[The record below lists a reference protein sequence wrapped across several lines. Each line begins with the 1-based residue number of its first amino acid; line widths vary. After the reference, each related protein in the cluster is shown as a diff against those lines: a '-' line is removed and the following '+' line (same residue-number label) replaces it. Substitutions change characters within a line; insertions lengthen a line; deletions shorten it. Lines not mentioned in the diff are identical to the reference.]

1 MPKTRPSGN
10 EIEDA
15 LEMLQDLSM
24 FSTRR
29 EKNHFFLLN
38 IESLLVH
45 EWIDNLKQSAVTEFL
60 KRIFKKKKA
69 S

>member
-29 EKNHFFLLN
+29 EKNHFLLLN

-45 EWIDNLKQSAVTEFL
+45 EWIDNLKQSVVT
-60 KRIFKKKKA
+60 
-69 S
+69 